1 MFRSTPRP
9 RLAELAR
16 HAEFRQYR
24 GGSVIARQ
32 GECLPGLMVIRYGLA
47 KLSFRRGP
55 ERVLRLAGPGETF
68 GEAALFLALPL
79 PVDVTALG
87 ETGLCIVPA
96 APVLAL
102 FDTEPAFARAL
113 LAGVC
118 RKLRSVVADFEAM
131 NAQDARQRL
140 AAYLASLGE
149 STASLPAAKSVIAAR
164 LGMTKETLSRLL
176 RGFIDEGLIAVAKRE
191 IQLLDRTRLSDAAR
205 ASASSEG

>member
-1 MFRSTPRP
+1 MFRDTPRS

-16 HAEFRQYR
+16 LAQLRQVEA
-24 GGSVIARQ
+24 GGVIARH
-32 GECLPGLMVIRYGLA
+32 GECLPGLMVVRYGLA
-47 KLSFRRGP
+47 KLSLQRGP
-55 ERVLRLAGPGETF
+55 ERVLRLVGAGETF
-68 GEAALFLALPL
+68 GEAALFLGLPL
-79 PVDVTALG
+79 PVDVTALAD
-87 ETGLCIVPA
+87 TGLCIVPA

-102 FDTEPAFARAL
+102 FASDPAFARAL

-118 RKLRSVVADFEAM
+118 RKLRNVVADFEAM

-149 STASLPAAKSVIAAR
+149 GTASLPAAKSVIAAR

-191 IQLLDRTRLSDAAR
+191 IRLLDRARLSAAAQ
-205 ASASSEG
+205 ASASSEA